1 MSHSSW
7 LAALRM
13 MGLLFLIG
21 IAAFVAFPGS
31 AAAATPDSAL
41 PCHEATATT
50 MDHHGG
56 AIDHAHQGSKAHQS
70 GSCCSIA
77 SCHAAMETILPD
89 LYAPIPVA
97 GRIAGGMSW
106 IWQDARFRL
115 ERPPRLSI

>member
-1 MSHSSW
+1 
-7 LAALRM
+7 M

-41 PCHEATATT
+41 PCHEAIATT

-56 AIDHAHQGSKAHQS
+56 AIDHAPQGSKAHQS

-77 SCHAAMETILPD
+77 SCHAAMETMLPD
-89 LYAPIPVA
+89 VYAPIPVA
-97 GRIAGGMSW
+97 GRIAGRSE
-106 IWQDARFRL
+106 
-115 ERPPRLSI
+115 ERRVGKGVCRTCNSRWSPVSKKK